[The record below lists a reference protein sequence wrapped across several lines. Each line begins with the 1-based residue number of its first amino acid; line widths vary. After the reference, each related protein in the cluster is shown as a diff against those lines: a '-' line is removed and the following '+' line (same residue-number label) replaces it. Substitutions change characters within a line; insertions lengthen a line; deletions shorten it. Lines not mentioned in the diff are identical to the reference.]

1 MFLSFDIYNLFMIKK
16 LFITIES
23 LLYITFIIM
32 DFLDINST
40 LIKYIGVILCFVY
53 ALYSKKKLKSVA
65 LLFTCLADLFLLVLL
80 KHYELGV
87 FIFIFA
93 QVTYL
98 YYLRNIDVRIS
109 NYILVF
115 RILIIVVGTIILYF
129 SNNFSLLYEL
139 VLIYFSTLLFN
150 CLNAFKVKEKTFALG
165 LILFIGCDICVGLF
179 NTPYSD
185 SVIAMLIWMFYLPSQ
200 VLIVLS

>member
-1 MFLSFDIYNLFMIKK
+1 MFITFVIYNLFMIRK

-32 DFLDINST
+32 DFIHINST
-40 LIKYIGVILCFVY
+40 LIKYISIILCFIY
-53 ALYSKKKLKSVA
+53 ALYSKKRLKSIA

-80 KHYELGV
+80 KHYEVGV

-93 QVTYL
+93 QLTYL
-98 YYLRNIDVRIS
+98 YYLRNIDIKIS
-109 NYILVF
+109 NSILVF
-115 RILIIVVGTIILYF
+115 RVLIIIIGTIILYL
-129 SNNFSLLYEL
+129 SNNLNLLYEL

-150 CLNAFKVKEKTFALG
+150 CFNAFKVKEKTFALG

-179 NTPYSD
+179 NTPYSN
-185 SVIAMLIWMFYLPSQ
+185 SVIAMLMWVFYLPSQ